1 MTKIVL
7 SQFRGEVVL
16 LASGNDN
23 GAMTNAHRKK
33 NSTAMEQF
41 DPVTQKSFNH
51 APKTDPFGDAQA
63 EYEHAERVSPFSDLV
78 PNEKQKPAAG
88 APY

>member
-1 MTKIVL
+1 
-7 SQFRGEVVL
+7 L

-41 DPVTQKSFNH
+41 DPE
-51 APKTDPFGDAQA
+51 AQ
-63 EYEHAERVSPFSDLV
+63 
-78 PNEKQKPAAG
+78 
-88 APY
+88 

>member
-1 MTKIVL
+1 MTEVVL
-7 SQFRGEVVL
+7 SQFRGEVAL

-41 DPVTQKSFNH
+41 DPE
-51 APKTDPFGDAQA
+51 AQ
-63 EYEHAERVSPFSDLV
+63 
-78 PNEKQKPAAG
+78 
-88 APY
+88 